1 MSSLSRPTERSRS
14 SSSTSG
20 RSRRLRQ
27 SSSFEI
33 TEHRTSCDEARTDA
47 DRADD
52 APAVKRDI
60 SPTTSPARRVA
71 MSACAL
77 GAERCTTSRR
87 SGSPRLGGPDR
98 PAARVEPPKQHASH
112 PGRVSPF
119 LAVAS
124 SSSSSSSSS
133 NSRFIIA
140 AARMS
145 SDMSTSSSRSSSPAP
160 PAPTPPPRSVTTST
174 SPDRMT
180 NISSPFSPCL
190 IRNSPR
196 LNVRTTATDSSK
208 NPRTR
213 SYEMESATSRSEM
226 SRETR
231 GDLLCF
237 SSSSSSSSTPRS
249 SGFSPS
255 FVTHACVAM
264 AGKSIRVSGFLSS
277 TRRSKSVSESDAPR
291 RLSNSRNARDDGVSP
306 SPSPPSP
313 SPPSPSPGTSVIL
326 ATTDST
332 VDPGKGTSPV
342 TM

>member
-27 SSSFEI
+27 SSSLEI

-145 SDMSTSSSRSSSPAP
+145 SDMSTSSSRSSSSPAP
-160 PAPTPPPRSVTTST
+160 PAPTTPPRSVTTST

-231 GDLLCF
+231 GDLLRF
-237 SSSSSSSSTPRS
+237 SSSSSSSSESSSSSSSSSPASSSSRS
-249 SGFSPS
+249 SPS
-255 FVTHACVAM
+255 ETEA
-264 AGKSIRVSGFLSS
+264 SS
-277 TRRSKSVSESDAPR
+277 SSEPASTASRPASSETASASSSESASPATPPGGVPCASAPP
-291 RLSNSRNARDDGVSP
+291 LSAFAPSCGATLMCLTSRNW
-306 SPSPPSP
+306 
-313 SPPSPSPGTSVIL
+313 T
-326 ATTDST
+326 
-332 VDPGKGTSPV
+332 
-342 TM
+342 

>member
-98 PAARVEPPKQHASH
+98 PAARAEPPKQHASH

-119 LAVAS
+119 VAVAS

-145 SDMSTSSSRSSSPAP
+145 SDMSTSSSRSSSSPAP
-160 PAPTPPPRSVTTST
+160 PAPTTPPRSVTTST

-213 SYEMESATSRSEM
+213 SYEMESATSRSET

-231 GDLLCF
+231 GDFLRF
-237 SSSSSSSSTPRS
+237 SSSSSSSTPRS

-255 FVTHACVAM
+255 FVTHACVAI
-264 AGKSIRVSGFLSS
+264 AGNSIRVSGFLSK

-291 RLSNSRNARDDGVSP
+291 RLSFSRKP
-306 SPSPPSP
+306 SPSPE
-313 SPPSPSPGTSVIL
+313 SPSPGTSVIL